1 MRMKKTIPVGIS
13 NRHFHLS
20 RHDLDRLFGVG
31 YELSKLRDITQIGQF
46 AAQETL
52 DVIGPSGTI
61 TGVRIVG
68 PLRERTQLELAASD
82 AHVLG
87 ISPPVRYSGD
97 LDGSACVRLR
107 GPAGEIDL
115 HEGVIIPIR
124 HLHLSPQDAREFGLS
139 NGARVRIAPAQRPQF
154 DTRNEPRPIVFDNVL
169 VRVSPTFVAEFHID
183 IDEAN
188 ASGLRNGDPVRIIG
202 LSELDRMARK
212 SVITEREVREAIR
225 RGTRIRAAAGTLITP
240 AAKDL
245 AREHG
250 ILDE

>member
-1 MRMKKTIPVGIS
+1 MRTGKTIPVGIS

-20 RHDLDRLFGVG
+20 QHDLERLFGRG
-31 YELSKLRDITQIGQF
+31 YQLTRLRDITQIGQF

-52 DVIGPSGTI
+52 DVIGPAGTI
-61 TGVRIVG
+61 TGIRIVG
-68 PLRERTQLELAASD
+68 PVRERTQLVLAASD

-124 HLHLSPQDAREFGLS
+124 HLHLSPGDAREFGLR
-139 NGARVRIAPAQRPQF
+139 NGARVQIAPAQRPQF
-154 DTRNEPRPIVFDNVL
+154 DTCNEPRPVIFDNVL

-212 SVITEREVREAIR
+212 SVITERDVRTAILQGR
-225 RGTRIRAAAGTLITP
+225 RIKPVPGAVITP

-250 ILDE
+250 IFDE